1 MGILKSV
8 AYFFRKVANFL
19 WDQALRLFEFLT
31 KGSDMPLALSFLWK
45 GMLGVFA
52 FMFLFYGIITGLD
65 RIFVKN
71 KKEN

>member
-1 MGILKSV
+1 MNS
-8 AYFFRKVANFL
+8 
-19 WDQALRLFEFLT
+19 AL
-31 KGSDMPLALSFLWK
+31 MLALNFLWK